1 MEIIK
6 RRRLIAAAISGL
18 AALAISGPVQ
28 AQAFPSKPIKIVVPY
43 SAGGPTD
50 IVARIVGQ
58 KLSEQLGQPVVIEN
72 RPGAGGN
79 IGAEAVA
86 RAPADGYTLLLV
98 TTGHTINPSLYPKI
112 GYDLKSDLSAVSQ
125 LTSGPMVVAVSPS
138 LGVKSLKELIALA
151 KAKPGTLN
159 FASAGN
165 GSSTH
170 LAPELFSTM
179 AGIKMNHIPYKGS
192 APALADV
199 MAGNTQVA
207 FDLMI
212 SAMPHVRGGKLKG
225 LATTGRA
232 RSPAAPD
239 LPTVAE
245 VGVPGFEV
253 IAWNGL
259 MAPAGTP
266 PEVVAQLNA
275 GIKKVLGQPV
285 VAERISSQG
294 FSAHWS
300 DASEFRGFVQSE
312 IAKWGKVVKAS
323 GARID

>member
-1 MEIIK
+1 MTLTK
-6 RRRLIAAAISGL
+6 RRLLAAAFAGF
-18 AALAISGPVQ
+18 AALATAAPAL
-28 AQAFPSKPIKIVVPY
+28 AQAFPGKPIKIVVPY
-43 SAGGPTD
+43 APGGPTD

-58 KLSEQLGQPVVIEN
+58 KLSEQLGQPVIIDN
-72 RPGAGGN
+72 KPGAGGN

-86 RAPADGYTLLLV
+86 RAPGDGYTLLLV

-112 GYDLKSDLSAVSQ
+112 AYDLKKDLVPVSQ

-138 LGVKSLKELIALA
+138 LPVNSLQELIALA

-170 LAPELFSTM
+170 LAPELFSMM

-192 APALADV
+192 APGLADV

-207 FDLMI
+207 FDFMI
-212 SAMPHVRGGKLKG
+212 SAIPHVRSGKLKG
-225 LATTGRA
+225 LATTGLV
-232 RSPAAPD
+232 RSPAAPE

-245 VGVPGFEV
+245 AGVPGFEV
-253 IAWNGL
+253 IGWNGL

-266 PEVVAQLNA
+266 REVVATLNA
-275 GIKKVLGQPV
+275 GVKKVLELPD
-285 VAERISSQG
+285 VAERISGQG
-294 FSAHWS
+294 SSAHWS
-300 DASEFRGFVQSE
+300 APSDFGGFVQSE
-312 IAKWGKVVKAS
+312 IAKWGKVVKTS

>member
-1 MEIIK
+1 MTLTQ
-6 RRRLIAAAISGL
+6 RRLLAAAFAAFATL
-18 AALAISGPVQ
+18 AMSAPVL
-28 AQAFPSKPIKIVVPY
+28 AQAFPGKPIKIVVPY
-43 SAGGPTD
+43 TPGGPTD
-50 IVARIVGQ
+50 IVARLVGQ
-58 KLSEQLGQPVVIEN
+58 KLSDQLGQPVIVEN
-72 RPGAGGN
+72 KPGAGGN

-112 GYDLKSDLSAVSQ
+112 SYDLKKDLAPVSL

-138 LGVKSLKELIALA
+138 LPVNNLQELIAYA
-151 KAKPGTLN
+151 KAKPGQLS

-170 LAPELFSTM
+170 LAPELFSMM

-192 APALADV
+192 APGLADV

-207 FDLMI
+207 FDFMI
-212 SAMPHVRGGKLKG
+212 SAMPFVRGGKLKG
-225 LATTGRA
+225 LATTGRV

-245 VGVPGFEV
+245 AGVPGFEV
-253 IAWNGL
+253 IGWNGL

-266 PEVVAQLNA
+266 PDVVAKLNA
-275 GIKKVLGQPV
+275 ALKKLLALPEVT
-285 VAERISSQG
+285 ERIAGLGSSAQW
-294 FSAHWS
+294 SAPP
-300 DASEFRGFVQSE
+300 DFGAFVQSE
-312 IAKWGKVVKAS
+312 IAKWAKVVKAS
-323 GARID
+323 GATID